1 MSDELNKDEIFEDKT
16 ENPNEPENSENLSG
30 EQTEEK
36 EEQREDSLNEE
47 TAENSKFSSENDV
60 SDSDLKEENQSYPA
74 GDVESLNKIEYS
86 SDLPADDYKPASKG
100 LKLFA
105 LVMASVML
113 LTATCLAG
121 YFIGRNSTSAY
132 ARNKKVDV
140 SLAQVP
146 KDADALTP
154 AQVYEKVKDSIV
166 GIIVYNSAGSSANAT
181 GVIISE
187 DGYIVTNDHIYS
199 EIGAPKF
206 LVYLSDGS
214 ERTAQYV
221 AGDAISDLAVL
232 KLDNKSGITAA
243 TLGDS
248 SKLICG
254 ESVVAVGR
262 PSSAQDNSTITSGII
277 SLTERRVKT
286 TSNYSAKLIQTDS
299 AINPGSSGGAL
310 VNMYGQVVGITSS
323 KLAGVQYD
331 SIGFAIPT
339 TTVSRVTKQLIS
351 SGKVTDRAKLGITY
365 QMINTAAAEAKGLD
379 NTGLLV
385 ISVGEDSDLYGK
397 IQQGDMITHINGTEI
412 TYDDM
417 VLNIIDDCKAGDTIR
432 VTVVDSNGNTKEFSA
447 KLKANIGESSYSSVI
462 NSDSSQGSS
471 SSDSSDKKKSSDKEF
486 DFPYGE

>member
-1 MSDELNKDEIFEDKT
+1 MSDEFNKDEILEEKT
-16 ENPNEPENSENLSG
+16 ENPDEQENSNAASSVTSE
-30 EQTEEK
+30 ETEETDEK
-36 EEQREDSLNEE
+36 
-47 TAENSKFSSENDV
+47 
-60 SDSDLKEENQSYPA
+60 DLKEETNENPEVSEESDFSYTQTETENQTYSA
-74 GDVESLNKIEYS
+74 EDVKSLNKIEYS
-86 SDLPADDYKPASKG
+86 EDLPADDYKPASKG

-121 YFIGRNSTSAY
+121 YFIGRNTSSAY
-132 ARNKKVDV
+132 KRNKNIDV

-146 KDADALTP
+146 KNTDALTP
-154 AQVYEKVKDSIV
+154 AQVYEKVNESIV
-166 GIIVYNSAGSSANAT
+166 GIIVYNSAGSTANAT

-339 TTVSRVTKQLIS
+339 TSVSRVTKQLIS

-365 QMINTAAAEAKGLD
+365 QMINTAAAEAQGIE

-417 VLNIIDDCKAGDTIR
+417 VLNIIEDCKAGDTIK
-432 VTVVDSNGNTKEFSA
+432 VTVVDSKGNTKEFSA

-462 NSDSSQGSS
+462 KSDSSQGS

-486 DFPYGE
+486 NFPYGE

>member
-1 MSDELNKDEIFEDKT
+1 MSDEFNKDEILEEKT
-16 ENPNEPENSENLSG
+16 ENPDEQENSDAESSV
-30 EQTEEK
+30 TSEEK
-36 EEQREDSLNEE
+36 EETDE
-47 TAENSKFSSENDV
+47 K
-60 SDSDLKEENQSYPA
+60 DLKEEINENPEASEESDFSYTQTETENQTYSA
-74 GDVESLNKIEYS
+74 EDVKSLNKIEYS
-86 SDLPADDYKPASKG
+86 EDLPADDYKPASKG

-132 ARNKKVDV
+132 KRNKNIDV

-146 KDADALTP
+146 KNADALTP
-154 AQVYEKVKDSIV
+154 AQVYEKVNESIV
-166 GIIVYNSAGSSANAT
+166 GIIVYNSAGSTANAT

-339 TTVSRVTKQLIS
+339 TTVSRVTKQLVS

-365 QMINTAAAEAKGLD
+365 QMINTAAAEAKGIE

-397 IQQGDMITHINGTEI
+397 IQQGDMITNINGTEI

-417 VLNIIDDCKAGDTIR
+417 VLNIIEDCKAGDTIK
-432 VTVVDSNGNTKEFSA
+432 VTVVDSKGNTKEFSA

-462 NSDSSQGSS
+462 KSDSSQGS

-486 DFPYGE
+486 NFPYGE